1 MCVCV
6 CVCVCVCE
14 WAGEGK
20 ASGFGICLHVGP
32 LLMACWIL
40 LEFLSPFPLL
50 PLLPLLFSFLCAAE
64 S

>member
-1 MCVCV
+1 
-6 CVCVCVCE
+6 VCE

-50 PLLPLLFSFLCAAE
+50 PLLPLLFSFLFAAE